1 MNISRLAPI
10 LHEVRTPIQTIIGTA
25 ELLKGTNLDPEQQ
38 EYVRQLIFSADVLHM
53 LVNDILDYEKS
64 RKGNLRLEEQPC
76 NLILLVEQVFDIIS
90 IEAYNKGLELAIDV
104 NPSVPV
110 QIYTDS
116 MRLLQLLMN
125 LVKNAIKFTTKG
137 YIVIRIHTE
146 EVAEKPFLVFR
157 VIDTGIGIP
166 NNKKRSVFQEFVQ
179 VSSPENT
186 LGGGTGLG
194 LAICSNLVSLMGGT
208 IGVADGEGCGSEFWF
223 KIPLKPVST
232 DLIYDPLP
240 NSLDKKILVVDDCS
254 IIQET
259 ITNYLKLFGFT
270 QVYCANSGQEA
281 LELMISAYNE
291 GKKFDL
297 VFIDMILPIMD
308 GWRLASEIN
317 GDKRINGSK
326 LFLMVPEGQFGGEA
340 KMKALS
346 WFNGYL
352 YKPIKIALLRQLLET
367 SLVTDLDLPDAEV
380 SSAEK
385 KSSVLSVQ
393 KEGVL
398 CCQETIDVLCVDD
411 HPINLKILSVF
422 LSDLGYNVFTASTG
436 RGAVTVIAEHP
447 EIKIVF
453 MDIQLPDILGTEA
466 ASIIRKNGYSGSMIA
481 CSANSDRELN
491 REYEASGFDM
501 TLVKPF
507 KKQQLQRLLT
517 QWKET
522 HENKN

>member
-76 NLILLVEQVFDIIS
+76 DLILLVEQVFDIIS

-110 QIYTDS
+110 QIYADS

-208 IGVADGEGCGSEFWF
+208 IGVADGEGCGTEFWF
-223 KIPLKPVST
+223 KIPLKPVSAA
-232 DLIYDPLP
+232 LIYDPLP
-240 NSLDKKILVVDDCS
+240 NSLDKKILVVDDSS

-297 VFIDMILPIMD
+297 VFIDPPTTPGIEHKNSSPPSLFSI
-308 GWRLASEIN
+308 
-317 GDKRINGSK
+317 RIFFK
-326 LFLMVPEGQFGGEA
+326 DE
-340 KMKALS
+340 
-346 WFNGYL
+346 
-352 YKPIKIALLRQLLET
+352 
-367 SLVTDLDLPDAEV
+367 
-380 SSAEK
+380 
-385 KSSVLSVQ
+385 
-393 KEGVL
+393 L
-398 CCQETIDVLCVDD
+398 CNPAPHLI
-411 HPINLKILSVF
+411 
-422 LSDLGYNVFTASTG
+422 
-436 RGAVTVIAEHP
+436 
-447 EIKIVF
+447 
-453 MDIQLPDILGTEA
+453 
-466 ASIIRKNGYSGSMIA
+466 
-481 CSANSDRELN
+481 
-491 REYEASGFDM
+491 
-501 TLVKPF
+501 
-507 KKQQLQRLLT
+507 
-517 QWKET
+517 
-522 HENKN
+522 